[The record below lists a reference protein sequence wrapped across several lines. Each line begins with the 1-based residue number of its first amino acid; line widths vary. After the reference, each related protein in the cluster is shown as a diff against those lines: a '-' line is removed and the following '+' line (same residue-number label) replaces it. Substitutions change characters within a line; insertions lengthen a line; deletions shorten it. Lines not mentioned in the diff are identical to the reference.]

1 MPVDGQGLFEIVAC
15 QGTAAGNHGEP
26 VGTGVLVRLGGFHD
40 FLFVQE
46 PVFFTAGVMA
56 GGLGAVFAVF
66 AAAAAAGVD
75 DGTEI
80 HVVAAEMGLQPAG
93 FFLEFG

>member
-1 MPVDGQGLFEIVAC
+1 
-15 QGTAAGNHGEP
+15 
-26 VGTGVLVRLGGFHD
+26 
-40 FLFVQE
+40 
-46 PVFFTAGVMA
+46 MA

-93 FFLEFG
+93 FFLEFGQGLGQKILDFRVGLF